1 MTFCTHLFCTSL
13 IYVSIIIVLM
23 FWSVSCKTSW
33 LQPVLYWLSGSS
45 DKTLW
50 AVYHT
55 FLNCQKIF
63 HSTSVNKLIM
73 GHVSN
78 FFPVFFVGVST
89 KPSTSL
95 SNPSSMEVT
104 IAEVAVIN
112 VSCVFFFS
120 FCSLHAIIFLHTI
133 ACCINFQWFEV
144 SVGPELFTF
153 F

>member
-13 IYVSIIIVLM
+13 IYVCIIIVLM

-33 LQPVLYWLSGSS
+33 LQPVLYWLSSSS

-63 HSTSVNKLIM
+63 HSTSVNKLLM
-73 GHVSN
+73 SHVSN

-95 SNPSSMEVT
+95 SNPSSVEVT
-104 IAEVAVIN
+104 IAEVAVID
-112 VSCVFFFS
+112 VSCVFFS
-120 FCSLHAIIFLHTI
+120 FCSLHVIIFLHTI
-133 ACCINFQWFEV
+133 TCCINFQWFEV